1 MPSLLMPNTNNQK
14 PIRLLKAETS
24 LPANILDVQYY
35 KTFEFGL
42 MEYIVVQNDMFED
55 INDDNTFWIFFSEEA
70 EDYFYDHSDNRK
82 PSHLHPEFLY
92 LMKEYV
98 KKSFADKNSVLSKL
112 FEQRKQEW
120 ESNHSDGEVAA
131 LRSEAMLRFVKNIAK

>member
-1 MPSLLMPNTNNQK
+1 MDNQT
-14 PIRLLKAETS
+14 PIRLLKEETL

-55 INDDNTFWIFFSEEA
+55 INDDHTFWIFFSEDA
-70 EDYFYDHSDNRK
+70 DDLFYDHSDKRIC
-82 PSHLHPEFLY
+82 SQLHPKFVDI
-92 LMKEYV
+92 MKEYV
-98 KKSFADKNSVLSKL
+98 KKSYADKNSVLSKL

-120 ESNHSDGEVAA
+120 ESNYSEDEVVA
-131 LRSEAMLRFVKNIAK
+131 LRSEAMLRFAKTITK